1 MVVRSLY
8 DSCRCTLCLAGERWP
23 GFSQLVGIRQGC
35 PLSPLLF
42 AVVIDLFLRR
52 LKMEDLG
59 ITVRAYADDIAV
71 VARSLRRSAPR
82 LRGLFRDLERVS
94 NLALNISKTVCI
106 PLWCDTPEAT
116 RHTVTGACPAWG
128 DMEVT
133 DTGRYLGF
141 YVRPGRKDKAWTA
154 AGDKML
160 ARATTWEWPK
170 VGMFYSTMAYNIYIA
185 SLACYVAQL
194 DTPPP
199 SFRAVEERALRKAAV
214 GPYRWAMPEDLFRFQ
229 DVWGQASNF
238 KDLHKTALAAKV
250 RVATFENNAHGGL
263 RVEARARR
271 LRDLLSNAAFGPYRN
286 RRAIWQ
292 DWYNRNPLLV
302 LNQAV
307 RITTAMD
314 CSSSR
319 TMTLIA
325 GAAQRPWT
333 QLVLRRIRNR
343 FQSVLTA
350 KLKEAAGYNAE
361 ERMRQK
367 LRRWNHPGRPQVI
380 TARATRRIQLLP
392 RLVPPRV
399 AAAVI
404 STIWNRWATARGLQI
419 EGPDNKCVLG
429 CSPTAEDSLE
439 HYACCP
445 LIRQAARRHLR
456 LNLREW
462 PYALT
467 DFLMVQGP
475 PTTRHP
481 DDEHI
486 TRHSLLLYAAY
497 RVTNAARHRRPAS
510 RAEVAGMLQQ
520 AIGEG
525 TRDHPRAAGV
535 LRRVWHHAQRPN
547 AQG

>member
-1 MVVRSLY
+1 MCVYIYICIYIYVY
-8 DSCRCTLCLAGERWP
+8 
-23 GFSQLVGIRQGC
+23 
-35 PLSPLLF
+35 
-42 AVVIDLFLRR
+42 
-52 LKMEDLG
+52 
-59 ITVRAYADDIAV
+59 
-71 VARSLRRSAPR
+71 
-82 LRGLFRDLERVS
+82 
-94 NLALNISKTVCI
+94 VCI
-106 PLWCDTPEAT
+106 
-116 RHTVTGACPAWG
+116 
-128 DMEVT
+128 
-133 DTGRYLGF
+133 Y
-141 YVRPGRKDKAWTA
+141 
-154 AGDKML
+154 
-160 ARATTWEWPK
+160 
-170 VGMFYSTMAYNIYIA
+170 IYIYI
-185 SLACYVAQL
+185 C
-194 DTPPP
+194 
-199 SFRAVEERALRKAAV
+199 AVEERALRKAAA

-229 DVWGQASNF
+229 DVWGQAANF
-238 KDLHKTALAAKV
+238 RDLHKTALAAKV

-271 LRDLLSNAAFGPYRN
+271 LRDLLSNAAIGPYRN
-286 RRAIWQ
+286 RRVIWQ
-292 DWYNRNPLLV
+292 DRYDRNPLLV

-325 GAAQRPWT
+325 GDAPLPWT
-333 QLVLRRIRNR
+333 QPVLRRIRNR

-367 LRRWNHPGRPQVI
+367 LRRWNLPGRPQVI
-380 TARATRRIQLLP
+380 TVRATRRIQLLP

-404 STIWNRWATARGLQI
+404 STVWNRWATARRLQI
-419 EGPDNKCVLG
+419 EGLANKCVFG

-445 LIRQAARRHLR
+445 LIRQVACRHLR

-475 PTTRHP
+475 PTTRHV

-486 TRHSLLLYAAY
+486 TRHSLLLYATY
-497 RVTNAARHRRPAS
+497 RVTNASRHRRPAS

-525 TRDHPRAAGV
+525 NRDHPRAAGV
-535 LRRVWHHAQRPN
+535 LRRVWHN
-547 AQG
+547 AQGPHAQGQQH